1 MCIYI
6 YFSTDIQ
13 YKGSW
18 LYKYSISTG
27 KITKYKSFK
36 DAEVLVNGYYGK
48 YISKTTN
55 RNYKYKIYKF
65 NLNMGKSAPVS
76 KMFEAS
82 EIGEVTN
89 NKATYYKNTQDGEE
103 IKEYTL
109 KY

>member
-1 MCIYI
+1 
-6 YFSTDIQ
+6 
-13 YKGSW
+13 
-18 LYKYSISTG
+18 
-27 KITKYKSFK
+27 
-36 DAEVLVNGYYGK
+36 
-48 YISKTTN
+48 
-55 RNYKYKIYKF
+55 
-65 NLNMGKSAPVS
+65 MGKSAPVS